1 MFVNS
6 LCFAVADAMAFSS
19 SGIFLRFVSIAQGI
33 TIANA
38 IGLIGGLSYLAFYKT
53 QVNWIPVIVCIS
65 RLGGAMNFNI
75 GYVSVARLFP
85 T

>member
-1 MFVNS
+1 MG
-6 LCFAVADAMAFSS
+6 
-19 SGIFLRFVSIAQGI
+19 GI
-33 TIANA
+33 
-38 IGLIGGLSYLAFYKT
+38 SYLLCYEAASGYT
-53 QVNWIPVIVCIS
+53 IPIIVCIS